1 MEQKNILGGLKN
13 VVGNKNSDLVL
24 ESLGKIY
31 AKFGDKSY
39 LLNDLFQSLDTT
51 STSNES
57 TIKTVENLSEI
68 SSYPGDNIFIFEKST
83 KNLYFTKND
92 EYLPLINNSDVTG
105 YLTNPLNE
113 PLEITTRKAPLVV
126 NSTQLVKNL
135 NTELLGGYSHESYP
149 KKANDETIKGNW
161 TFEGVNKAKES
172 WTFEKHLAI
181 GGSLISTRGFAPGY
195 SGYGWMLDADTNT
208 LTIDNLIVRKILSV
222 YELVVNKI
230 SATNGSLWVSNAGK
244 VETAY
249 KISVTPTSTVSLPFS
264 DIDTT
269 PQVFDD
275 YTNTYFSKDNV
286 VTSDTFTIN
295 SLLISEELT
304 TEILSSKK
312 LILNSNNVRKFLY
325 LYYNYYGGNF
335 FLIKLDE
342 EGSKYPPFKVGDI
355 LRNQKFIN
363 NGIRYYDALVTNVNY
378 EEGFFVIRLANS
390 IFDNYNSVILDENGN
405 LVNTTEETA
414 NYYSDSTRNPNT
426 VFVDDLNQSVDTG
439 TEGSPVE
446 GDNLVQIGSIS
457 DTNRKNAIYITST
470 DDRAPYIDVLSGID
484 RPDYSVI
491 LKEIVLEGGAEV
503 IKTPNMLKCRLGRL
517 DGIYEPSFKLK
528 QPHGF
533 GLYSDNVFLKGEFYL
548 ENGDTLVN
556 FDENKIYLKYK
567 DAGLEISDNSLGEPV
582 LKLFGDQIEF
592 WSGKSGSANSVKLM
606 SLTTLFNSDGSKIN
620 DSLIN
625 ADGILALLDVNGIIQ
640 SKGLIIKEGS
650 DESDELFN
658 ELVYD
663 STLCIKHNNSWILDA
678 NLNTYNT
685 WEDLIEVLNTTGNT
699 QGTFIR
705 ILDGTNVP
713 SISTLYKKGDVI
725 TTKHGRNTKVIVF
738 LDVFTSEPNYYELTV
753 KYDKLSS
760 SNIKLV
766 DVYDSFNGYPN
777 YKPGYYIFR
786 TNSNLPINLTANN
799 ISRYDDTGRW
809 YNYLSYDS
817 SPEVLDVNFKIKD
830 DIGCFISTRGKFYA
844 NGAEIN
850 GTINATGGTIGG
862 LRINSNSIGINKTD
876 VKSDGSGSSGMFLYS
891 DMIGF
896 NKSNRQVILGPTNFL
911 ASYDYLCTMTDYR
924 VDLMGAIGLNVGVTK
939 RVTDNIAI
947 NITGGY
953 IAGINYKTKVYGF
966 EEVEAETGAVIY
978 DIDRDVNMVIAS
990 TEYTVKGEKHDRDV
1004 YLNLPE
1010 MRNCDDG
1017 HILKIKRGI
1026 NNGSKVYVVNGK
1038 TNWTTYT
1045 YDPVNHKDVF
1055 TEHKGYSY
1063 IYYNGSDYVYPI
1075 LEQGNIDKEK
1085 SSLAIS
1091 SEGDAMEFVYI
1102 KGLYSSGGTQGSHG
1116 CWVQFKNPREW

>member
-31 AKFGDKSY
+31 AKFGNKSY
-39 LLNDLFQSLDTT
+39 LLNDLFQSLDTI

-68 SSYPGDNIFIFEKST
+68 SSYPGDNMFIFEKST
-83 KNLYFTKND
+83 KNLYFTKNN

-135 NTELLGGYSHESYP
+135 NTELLGGYTHDNYP
-149 KKANDETIKGNW
+149 KKVLDETIKGNW

-244 VETAY
+244 VEIAY
-249 KISVTPTSTVSLPFS
+249 KISVTPISTISLPFS
-264 DIDTT
+264 DTDTT

-275 YTNTYFSKDNV
+275 YTNTYFSKDDV

-405 LVNTTEETA
+405 LVNTTEEIT

-491 LKEIVLEGGAEV
+491 LKEIVLEEGVEV

-533 GLYSDNVFLKGEFYL
+533 GLFSDNVFLKGEFYL

-567 DAGLEISDNSLGEPV
+567 DAGLEITDNSLGEPV

-592 WSGKSGSANSVKLM
+592 WSGRSDSVDSVKLM
-606 SLTTLFNSDGSKIN
+606 SLSTLFNPDGSKIN
-620 DSLIN
+620 DSLIDT
-625 ADGILALLDVNGIIQ
+625 DGILALLDINGIIQ
-640 SKGLIIKEGS
+640 SKGLIVKKGD
-650 DESDELFN
+650 DEVFN

-663 STLCIKHNNSWILDA
+663 STLCIKYNDSWILDTA
-678 NLNTYNT
+678 LDTYNT
-685 WEDLIEVLNTTGNT
+685 WEDLIEFLNTFSPT
-699 QGTFIR
+699 QEQETPVTSVPFIK

-713 SISTLYKKGDVI
+713 SIGTLYKKGDAI
-725 TTKHGRNTKVIVF
+725 TTKHGRNTKVIVY
-738 LDVFTSEPNYYELTV
+738 LDVFTSDPNYYELTV
-753 KYDKLSS
+753 KYDKLASS
-760 SNIKLV
+760 SIKLV
-766 DVYDSFNGYPN
+766 AVHDYFREYLN
-777 YKPGYYIFR
+777 YESGYYIFK
-786 TNSNLPINLTANN
+786 TSGYNLPVKLSANN
-799 ISRYDDTGRW
+799 ISECRNGVW
-809 YNYLSYDS
+809 YNHLSYES
-817 SPEVLDVNFKIKD
+817 SPEVLDVNFSIKN
-830 DIGCFISTRGKFYA
+830 DIGCFISTGGKFYA
-844 NGAEIN
+844 NGAEVN
-850 GTINATGGTIGG
+850 GTINATSGTIGG
-862 LRINSNSIGINKTD
+862 FNIESNHIGSTTEADNDSGGNLSI
-876 VKSDGSGSSGMFLYS
+876 YS
-891 DMIGF
+891 
-896 NKSNRQVILGPTNFL
+896 NFF
-911 ASYDYLCTMTDYR
+911 R
-924 VDLMGAIGLNVGVTK
+924 V
-939 RVTDNIAI
+939 
-947 NITGGY
+947 GG
-953 IAGINYKTKVYGF
+953 N
-966 EEVEAETGAVIY
+966 
-978 DIDRDVNMVIAS
+978 
-990 TEYTVKGEKHDRDV
+990 
-1004 YLNLPE
+1004 
-1010 MRNCDDG
+1010 
-1017 HILKIKRGI
+1017 
-1026 NNGSKVYVVNGK
+1026 
-1038 TNWTTYT
+1038 
-1045 YDPVNHKDVF
+1045 
-1055 TEHKGYSY
+1055 KGYVMFGNDVTPATAGG
-1063 IYYNGSDYVYPI
+1063 IFTAVGRIVNQAPNT
-1075 LEQGNIDKEK
+1075 QGDGGIDQ
-1085 SSLAIS
+1085 AN
-1091 SEGDAMEFVYI
+1091 Y
-1102 KGLYSSGGTQGSHG
+1102 GLFIDVSGGTKNYGIHSTAALMAPSFINTTAKILTFSDGNYSVDFSQHNVILMYYNDPNYPGTIVSMPNEASVARQFGLESLPIDFATTITLRVRPGSKKITIKDVYNQNESLVNHDMG
-1116 CWVQFKNPREW
+1116 AGDTLMLLVTMVDGFRYQILNFTSE

>member
-39 LLNDLFQSLDTT
+39 LLNDLFQSLDTA

-57 TIKTVENLSEI
+57 TIKTVENLSELLI
-68 SSYPGDNIFIFEKST
+68 YPGDNIFIFEKST
-83 KNLYFTKND
+83 KNLYFTKNN

-149 KKANDETIKGNW
+149 KKVNDETIKGNW

-249 KISVTPTSTVSLPFS
+249 KISVVATSTVSLPFS

-275 YTNTYFSKDNV
+275 YSNTYFSKDNV
-286 VTSDTFTIN
+286 ITSDTFTIN

-342 EGSKYPPFKVGDI
+342 EGTKYPPFKVGDI

-378 EEGFFVIRLANS
+378 EEGFFVIKLANS

-405 LVNTTEETA
+405 LVNTTEKTT

-426 VFVDDLNQSVDTG
+426 VFVEDLNQSIDTG

-457 DTNRKNAIYITST
+457 DVNRKNAIYITST

-491 LKEIVLEGGAEV
+491 LKEIVLEGGVEV
-503 IKTPNMLKCRLGRL
+503 VKTPNMLKCRLGRL

-620 DSLIN
+620 DSLIDT
-625 ADGILALLDVNGIIQ
+625 DGVLALLDVNGIIQ
-640 SKGLIIKEGS
+640 SKGLIIKKGS

-663 STLCIKHNNSWILDA
+663 STLCIKYNNSWILDTA
-678 NLNTYNT
+678 LDTYNT

-713 SISTLYKKGDVI
+713 SIGTLYKKGDVI
-725 TTKHGRNTKVIVF
+725 TTKHGRNTKVIVYLGLF
-738 LDVFTSEPNYYELTV
+738 ISEINYYQLTV

-777 YKPGYYIFR
+777 YKSGYYIFR
-786 TNSNLPINLTANN
+786 TNANLPINLTANN

-809 YNYLSYDS
+809 YDYLSYDS
-817 SPEVLDVNFKIKD
+817 SPEVLDVNFKIKN

-850 GTINATGGTIGG
+850 GTIHATSGTIGG
-862 LRINSNSIGINKTD
+862 FNIESDHIGSTTAANNNSGGNLSIYNNFFRVGGNNGYVLFGDNVIPAINA
-876 VKSDGSGSSGMFLYS
+876 
-891 DMIGF
+891 GF
-896 NKSNRQVILGPTNFL
+896 NATGRIVNQTINQ
-911 ASYDYLCTMTDYR
+911 
-924 VDLMGAIGLNVGVTK
+924 GAQWGFDACNTGL
-939 RVTDNIAI
+939 
-947 NITGGY
+947 
-953 IAGINYKTKVYGF
+953 
-966 EEVEAETGAVIY
+966 
-978 DIDRDVNMVIAS
+978 
-990 TEYTVKGEKHDRDV
+990 
-1004 YLNLPE
+1004 
-1010 MRNCDDG
+1010 
-1017 HILKIKRGI
+1017 
-1026 NNGSKVYVVNGK
+1026 
-1038 TNWTTYT
+1038 
-1045 YDPVNHKDVF
+1045 
-1055 TEHKGYSY
+1055 
-1063 IYYNGSDYVYPI
+1063 
-1075 LEQGNIDKEK
+1075 
-1085 SSLAIS
+1085 
-1091 SEGDAMEFVYI
+1091 YI
-1102 KGLYSSGGTQGSHG
+1102 KVSGGTRNFGIDSDAALKAPAFINTKVNYLVFGTTYSIDLSQYSIFMCYAASAKSVTMPSEAAIAKQFSLSNLPSDFGCIFTFHVIGGSSDITLNGIIDWNMASVNLRLSQGDS
-1116 CWVQFKNPREW
+1116 VQLLVTKFPNFHYQIINHTN